1 MVLGDV
7 EETITTIEIDP
18 QTLEELIKV
27 RLASRT
33 LIKHAF
39 RSIIYRLCRI
49 VQTSKRS
56 LDLLFV
62 RGDAVILVSPPPRTG

>member
-27 RLASRT
+27 RLASR
-33 LIKHAF
+33 
-39 RSIIYRLCRI
+39 S
-49 VQTSKRS
+49 V
-56 LDLLFV
+56 
-62 RGDAVILVSPPPRTG
+62 